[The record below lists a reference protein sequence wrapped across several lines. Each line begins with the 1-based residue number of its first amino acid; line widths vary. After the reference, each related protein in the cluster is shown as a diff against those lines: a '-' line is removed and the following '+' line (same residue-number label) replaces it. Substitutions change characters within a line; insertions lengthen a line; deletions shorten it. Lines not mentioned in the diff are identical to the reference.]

1 MQQRPVSSP
10 RDDDD
15 GVKIPEFCHL
25 NISIAGEVQT
35 EPIVIKLRPEECP
48 KTCRNFIALCSSNER
63 TSRRKPHPSYRGCEF
78 HRIIDGFMVQGGD
91 FEKFDGTG
99 GYSPLFGRTFDD
111 ENLLAS
117 HDCAGV
123 VSMANCGRNRNG
135 SQFFITLRSTQHL
148 DGKHVVFGNVI
159 HGMESVRAMLNAERE
174 GDKPVPLQRIVV
186 QDCSIGRGD
195 ESDVGDD
202 NIEHLSLEVN
212 GDRDQGERQ
221 RRKKREK
228 KKSAKKRERK
238 KSAKKR
244 RNTSSSL
251 SSSSSSSSNKRH
263 YERERKSRNHVTNQD
278 TDDRLSEKRQKKAR
292 RKREKTHKK

>member
-1 MQQRPVSSP
+1 MMAL
-10 RDDDD
+10 
-15 GVKIPEFCHL
+15 KIPEFCHL
-25 NISIAGEVQT
+25 KISIAGEVQT
-35 EPIVIKLRPEECP
+35 EPIVIKLRQVECP

-63 TSRRKPHPSYRGCEF
+63 TSRRNPHPSYRGCEF

-99 GYSPLFGRTFDD
+99 GYSPLFERTFDD

-123 VSMANCGRNRNG
+123 VSMANSGINRNG
-135 SQFFITLRSTQHL
+135 SQFFITLRSAQHL

-174 GDKPVPLQRIVV
+174 CDKPVPLQRIVV

-195 ESDVGDD
+195 EIDVGND
-202 NIEHLSLEVN
+202 NIERLSLEVSGN
-212 GDRDQGERQ
+212 RDEDERQ

-228 KKSAKKRERK
+228 KKSAKKREKK

-251 SSSSSSSSNKRH
+251 SSSSSSSNKRH
-263 YERERKSRNHVTNQD
+263 YERHGKSHNHVTNQD
-278 TDDRLSEKRQKKAR
+278 TGDRLSEKRQKKAR
-292 RKREKTHKK
+292 RKREKRH